1 MPALTLE
8 RFALMDLKT
17 LISEIKEL
25 PTLPQVAVT
34 LMDLLDDP
42 STSAP
47 EINRVMAR
55 DPALA
60 GKILKLVNS
69 AYYGLSNKVS
79 SLNQAIVILGFKT
92 VKSVA
97 LSASVMG
104 LFKGPQGAGCFD
116 RALFW
121 KHSIAC
127 ACVARLAADRTKGFD
142 PETAFSAGLLHD
154 IGKLVLAHHLPA
166 KADEIVETAVDGKM
180 SFLEAESRVIET
192 SHPEIGQ
199 WLAATWSLPDELV
212 ESIGSH
218 HDLASATNRQI
229 TAVILFADYLSKIK
243 GIGAPG
249 SAETPELPKEVWEL
263 LALEKSDLP
272 KLVNAINQEI
282 DAASSWIEVAA

>member
-1 MPALTLE
+1 
-8 RFALMDLKT
+8 MDLKA

-104 LFKGPQGAGCFD
+104 LFKGPKDSGVFD

-127 ACVARLAADRTKGFD
+127 ACVARLAAEKSKGFD

-154 IGKLVLAHHLPA
+154 IGKLVLAHHLPS
-166 KADEIVETAVDGKM
+166 KADEIVRLAEEKKS
-180 SFLEAESRVIET
+180 SFLDAEREILET
-192 SHPEIGQ
+192 DHTEIGR
-199 WLAATWSLPDELV
+199 WLADTWDLPGELG
-212 ESIGSH
+212 EAIGNH
-218 HDLASATNRQI
+218 HDLDGAEKKELVAI
-229 TAVILFADYLSKIK
+229 ILFSDYLAKVK

-249 SAETPELPKEVWEL
+249 SADTPELNKEIWEL
-263 LALEKSDLP
+263 LSLEKSDLP
-272 KLVNAINQEI
+272 ELVNIINQEI
-282 DAASSWIEVAA
+282 EAASSWIEVAA

>member
-1 MPALTLE
+1 
-8 RFALMDLKT
+8 MDLKE

-25 PTLPQVAVT
+25 PTLPQVAVM

-42 STSAP
+42 STGAP

-79 SLNQAIVILGFKT
+79 GLNQAIVILGFKT

-104 LFKGPQGAGCFD
+104 LFKGPEQSGSFD
-116 RALFW
+116 RTLFW

-127 ACVARLAADRTKGFD
+127 ACVARLAAGKNNAFD

-154 IGKLVLAHHLPA
+154 VGKLVLAHHLPS
-166 KADEIVETAVDGKM
+166 KADEIVSLAEEKKI
-180 SFLEAESRVIET
+180 SFLEAEQEILDT
-192 SHPEIGQ
+192 NHTEIGG
-199 WLAATWSLPDELV
+199 WLVDTWGLPEELV
-212 ESIGSH
+212 DAIAHH
-218 HDLASATNRQI
+218 HDLESAPRKELV
-229 TAVILFADYLSKIK
+229 AVVQFANYLAKVK
-243 GIGAPG
+243 GVQAPG
-249 SAETPELPKEVWEL
+249 SFEAPELQREVWEL
-263 LALEKSDLP
+263 LSLEKSDLP
-272 KLVNAINQEI
+272 ELVNIINQEI
-282 DAASSWIEVAA
+282 EAASSWIEVAA